1 MAAVL
6 KVEVRFWG
14 CCWDGQRVFM
24 HSKVKIKTK
33 ADWMKLPKFLENGWL
48 SPFDVCL
55 QWNGA
60 QHPSPGVATQ
70 ESTIPMAVVIFLYA
84 LPRRLTLVFLL
95 LLLFFYSSSSHS
107 LGCRKSICRGK
118 DRRLLMLSPCVFF
131 PSVAHITDTFTGR
144 TMFPWWTS
152 SIGYRIFWVEWLG
165 VVGWVILIKLPM
177 SSSPGSPWPAPIQD
191 SPKRN
196 IRKRRAAYYFRAS
209 GSKWNAA

>member
-1 MAAVL
+1 MTAVL

-14 CCWDGQRVFM
+14 RCWDGQRGFM

-70 ESTIPMAVVIFLYA
+70 ESAIPMAVVTFLYT
-84 LPRRLTLVFLL
+84 LSRRLTLVFFL

-118 DRRLLMLSPCVFF
+118 DRRPLMLSPCVFF
-131 PSVAHITDTFTGR
+131 PSVEHITDTFTGR

-152 SIGYRIFWVEWLG
+152 SIGYRIFWDG
-165 VVGWVILIKLPM
+165 VAWGGWVGYSDQVANVLL
-177 SSSPGSPWPAPIQD
+177 PGSPWPAPIQD

-196 IRKRRAAYYFRAS
+196 IRKRRAAYYFRIS
-209 GSKWNAA
+209 GSKWNAV